1 MIFIV
6 VYADLLFLIDFS
18 MDLLT
23 FYIVSKVLRR
33 RISLLRMV
41 SAAAMGGVYSVATL
55 PLPRGIFSFIFG
67 IFVCFVMCM
76 TAFLGKR
83 WENLAKMPVY
93 TGLFFIVS
101 SLLGGMMTAFYSL
114 LNQNPLTQDTD
125 KNDLSLWV
133 FAIGALASG
142 AATLLGSKLLSR
154 TAKAK
159 HGTLKVTI
167 GGRQGEFSGLSDSGN
182 LLRDP
187 IGGKAVIIIDRK
199 KAMNA
204 FPLLFR
210 RGHVSIPSEIAS
222 KIRMIPVTTASGSA
236 LLTAVRPD
244 EMILCFDGE
253 EQKIDALV
261 AISKENISS
270 SGSDAVIPVE
280 FFT

>member
-1 MIFIV
+1 MIV

-33 RISLLRMV
+33 RIPLPRMI
-41 SAAAMGGVYSVATL
+41 SAAAMGGVYSVASL

-83 WENLAKMPVY
+83 WENFAKMPLY
-93 TGLFFIVS
+93 TGLFFIIS

-114 LNQNPLTQDTD
+114 LNQNPLTQETD

-142 AATLLGSKLLSR
+142 AATLMGSKLLSK
-154 TAKAK
+154 TAKVRR
-159 HGTLKVTI
+159 GDLKITI
-167 GGRQGEFSGLSDSGN
+167 GGRQGVFSGLSDSGN

-187 IGGKAVIIIDRK
+187 IGGKAVIVIDRD
-199 KAMNA
+199 KAKHS

-210 RGHVSIPSEIAS
+210 HDSTSISSEIAPR
-222 KIRMIPVTTASGSA
+222 IRMIPVTTASGST

-244 EMILCFDGE
+244 EITLCYDGE
-253 EQKIDALV
+253 EQPIDALV
-261 AISKENISS
+261 AISKENISGN
-270 SGSDAVIPVE
+270 GSDAVIPIE
-280 FFT
+280 FFS